1 MEKSYTVDQVEKIS
15 ASQRALV
22 NYECE
27 LIAGFLKKV
36 PRTIDL
42 KTVLP
47 EHDFKGQTIDDG
59 TDVNFV
65 NGKYKHQYVQI
76 KDEFVLSGCENEMII
91 KTTYAYVISSDE
103 KIYFVQ
109 DILVFANP
117 ILSNEDIKVRA
128 GHYFLIASQTMIHY
142 VLNREINHSF
152 RKGVDRVQLK
162 QRISDHYLNQ
172 RIRFKLMPISKEF
185 ICDNTDTIKMLM
197 DEGILNKKLFFK
209 KSASK
214 NPKFLVVREVTRSSE
229 NFNKSQIIAVKGKKK
244 ALAGMY
250 FGVRLEVVIVKKTLY
265 IKTGDTRVCLGKT
278 EQIFP
283 IHKFPTILTFSSINY
298 NENCWHTNI
307 PEILEFK

>member
-1 MEKSYTVDQVEKIS
+1 MEKIYTVDQVEKKSAIQRTLIVNECRLIS
-15 ASQRALV
+15 
-22 NYECE
+22 E
-27 LIAGFLKKV
+27 FLKKV

-42 KTVLP
+42 KTELP

-65 NGKYKHQYVQI
+65 CGEYKHKYVQI
-76 KDEFVLSGCENEMII
+76 KDEFVLTGCEDDMII

-117 ILSNEDIKVRA
+117 ILSSEEFKVRA

-142 VLNREINHSF
+142 TLNEKIEYSIRNDVNRGE
-152 RKGVDRVQLK
+152 LK
-162 QRISDHYLNQ
+162 KRISEYYLNQ
-172 RIRFKLMPISKEF
+172 KIKFKLIPISKEF
-185 ICDNTDTIKMLM
+185 KHDNIDTIKMLM
-197 DEGILNKKLFFK
+197 EEGILNKKLFFK
-209 KSASK
+209 KTAFS
-214 NPKFLVVREVTRSSE
+214 NPNFLVVTEVTRSNE
-229 NFNKSQIIAVKGKKK
+229 NFNKSEIIAVKGKKK

-250 FGVRLEVVIVKKTLY
+250 FGEGLEAVIVKKTLY
-265 IKTGDTRVCLGKT
+265 FKSGDTRVCLGET

-283 IHKFPTILTFSSINY
+283 VHKFPETLVFSSINY

>member
-1 MEKSYTVDQVEKIS
+1 MKKSYTVDQVEKIS
-15 ASQRALV
+15 TSQRALID
-22 NYECE
+22 NECK
-27 LIAGFLKKV
+27 LIAEFLKKV

-42 KTVLP
+42 KTELP

-59 TDVNFV
+59 TDVKFV
-65 NGKYKHQYVQI
+65 CGEYKHQYVQI
-76 KDEFVLSGCENEMII
+76 KDEFVLSGCEDEMIT

-117 ILSNEDIKVRA
+117 ILSNEEIKVRA

-142 VLNREINHSF
+142 TLNEKIEYSI

-162 QRISDHYLNQ
+162 KRISEYYLNQ

-185 ICDNTDTIKMLM
+185 KHDNADTIKMLM
-197 DEGILNKKLFFK
+197 EEGILNRKLFFK
-209 KSASK
+209 KSASR
-214 NPKFLVVREVTRSSE
+214 NPKFFVIREVMKSNE
-229 NFNKSQIIAVKGKKK
+229 NFNKSEIIAVKGKKK

-250 FGVRLEVVIVKKTLY
+250 FGEGLEVVIVKKTLY
-265 IKTGDTRVCLGKT
+265 IKTGDTRVCLGTT
-278 EQIFP
+278 EQVFAV
-283 IHKFPTILTFSSINY
+283 HKFSKTLTFSSINY

-307 PEILEFK
+307 PEMLEFK